1 MTNMFMPDPTIEK
14 FISIADKKENG
25 LTLIS
30 AGTGR
35 GKSTVCFN
43 YVKDSYNKYD
53 LIVYVAPNHAIIKEG
68 MFKNLSES
76 EFKDSFIYLKSSL
89 ENITNDPENTIK
101 SINTENFKNTRLKE
115 DIEMLQS
122 LCDYYLTQIDF
133 NKREQIG
140 KQITDRKAKLKAYV
154 KKNKPKPNSKKENL
168 ISFDEFKEIKKLFPE
183 DLDPS
188 KKIYLMTASK
198 LDVRLD
204 SVETPY
210 KIMSKEFMK
219 RNKDWKTLVILDE
232 SDKDYDFFLT
242 KCCEENSPLEDIL
255 SPIQNVA
262 KYIGEDDGHW
272 EKCIFEDDE
281 ERILGYR
288 KELNDLIKEIN
299 TKYGILNHFKTEGID
314 NGERIELFAV
324 KDRCFLFNLKDDRTY
339 DLIKGKEETTLKLVE
354 GGIERFSIF
363 EFIFDLKKIHDK
375 IWNLVGIIADI
386 RLSEQH
392 KNRIDTS
399 YEDCLSYA
407 IHQVFN
413 KSNTEARF
421 YVEYMLSNQLKLDA
435 LRNKDTSDIDR
446 NKVWRDGF
454 MMCSFNEPDGAN
466 HTYIEPSGM
475 MGTTPDNKF
484 IWLAKNTN
492 VISLSATQQIG
503 GAFLPNFDYIRKMI
517 GEENYDEYK
526 EEDFINSENSRN
538 RENNNIVCKVIK
550 NKWEKEELRSYV
562 NKLIE
567 NIDSNKKEEINGYLE
582 DYFDDVDTESKE
594 YYINQNLKYLTLLLT
609 FIANPKARTG
619 LMILNRRIKISE
631 DDSLSKLLNEISKAL
646 NIKFSTENLMFL
658 SASELRNDDVIKTFT
673 DKANNGEKAIIIS
686 NKEAAG
692 QGLNLQYEKDI
703 NFYFQEDPTNV
714 ISNANDRENS
724 LTRAEK
730 NKTIYRIRCMGD
742 RGEIDK
748 KMEREW
754 IEQINVTVG
763 RTISYNKE
771 TSIKLAKLYRLIQGW
786 GRITRSTNKEE
797 YTYIYIDENTCDLI
811 DELENCQASKTA
823 EIKEIIKAIKEYNS
837 SEHYSKETS
846 EEFVKFKNAMINT
859 NNNVFIPYLQDML
872 RIFASNSLPKDRDNA
887 IAKYND
893 LRTQLYNSGFYNKKP
908 ETEIFDTFNE
918 ILNKCYVEMPEYYPE
933 YWVHYKTE
941 NKSKYYQE
949 IDNVSLKERK
959 GWRKFSYKNNLDKY
973 YLTNKKKVKDANR
986 IIVPNACDVLQGLC
1000 AEMVTK
1006 KAIEKYTPLKLKEL
1020 VSDDI
1025 EMLGDFTVE
1034 NHQNI
1039 FIDVKGFEERGT
1051 RDITEFANNKLD
1063 KIKKK
1068 YPDGKLIVINY
1079 FAENEYKNRDYNN
1092 SNILV
1097 VNGIFDGIRVL
1108 TERLNHLQKW
1118 IETVQQ

>member
-1 MTNMFMPDPTIEK
+1 MTNTFTPDPTIEK
-14 FISIADKKENG
+14 FISIADKKESG

-43 YVKDSYNKYD
+43 YIKDSYNKYD

-68 MFKNLSES
+68 IYKNLLGSEY
-76 EFKDSFIYLKSSL
+76 KDSFVYLKSSL
-89 ENITNDPENTIK
+89 ENITSDPDNTIK
-101 SINTENFKNTRLKE
+101 SINVECFKNAKIKE
-115 DIEMLQS
+115 DIETLQS
-122 LCDYYLTQIDF
+122 FCDYYLSQNDF
-133 NKREQIG
+133 VVKERLGQ
-140 KQITDRKAKLKAYV
+140 QITERKAKLKAYV
-154 KKNKPKPNSKKENL
+154 KKNRPKINTKKENL
-168 ISFDEFKEIKKLFPE
+168 ISFDELQEIKKIFPE
-183 DLDPS
+183 DLNLN

-219 RNKDWKTLVILDE
+219 RNKNWRTLVILDE

-242 KCCEENSPLEDIL
+242 KCCEENSPLEDML

-262 KYIGEDDGHW
+262 KYIGEDDSHW
-272 EKCIFEDDE
+272 EKCKFKENE
-281 ERILGYR
+281 ENVLNYR
-288 KELNDLIKEIN
+288 RDLDNLIKETN
-299 TKYGILNHFKTEGID
+299 AKYGILNHFKTEGIN

-324 KDRCFLFNLKDDRTY
+324 KDRCFLFNLKDNRTY
-339 DLIKGKEETTLKLVE
+339 DLVKGKEETTLKLVD
-354 GGIERFSIF
+354 GGIEKFNIF
-363 EFIFDLKKIHDK
+363 EFIFDLKKIHNK

-392 KNRIDTS
+392 KNSIDTS

-421 YVEYMLSNQLKLDA
+421 YIEYMLSNKLQLDA

-454 MMCSFNEPDGAN
+454 MMCSFNDPDGSN

-484 IWLAKNTN
+484 IWLAKNAN

-503 GAFLPNFDYIRKMI
+503 GAFLPNFDYIKKMI
-517 GEENYDEYK
+517 GEENYHEYK
-526 EEDFINSENSRN
+526 EDDFANSEKSRS
-538 RENNNIVCKVIK
+538 REKNNIVCEVIK
-550 NKWEKEELRSYV
+550 NKLEKDEIQSYV

-567 NIDSNKKEEINGYLE
+567 NIDNNKKEEIEGYLE
-582 DYFDDVDTESKE
+582 EYFDAIDAEDKD
-594 YYINQNLKYLTLLLT
+594 YYIKQNLKYLKLLLT
-609 FIANPKARTG
+609 FVTNPNAKTG
-619 LMILNRRIKISE
+619 LMILNRRIKINE
-631 DDSLSKLLNEISKAL
+631 DAPLSKLLNAISNYL
-646 NIKFSTENLMFL
+646 NIKFNTDNLMFL
-658 SASELRNDDVIKTFT
+658 SASDLKNNDIIKAFT
-673 DKANNGEKAIIIS
+673 DKANNGEKTIIIS
-686 NKEAAG
+686 NKEVAG
-692 QGLNLQYEKDI
+692 QGLNLQYDKDI

-742 RGEIDK
+742 RDEIDK

-754 IEQINVTVG
+754 IEQINITSG

-771 TSIKLAKLYRLIQGW
+771 KSIKLAKLYRLIQGW
-786 GRITRSTNKEE
+786 GRITRSTNKEK
-797 YTYIYIDENTCDLI
+797 YTYIYIDENTCELI
-811 DELENCQASKTA
+811 DELESCQVSKTD
-823 EIKEIIKAIKEYNS
+823 EIIEIIKAIKEYNS
-837 SEHYSKETS
+837 VEHYSRENS
-846 EEFVKFKNAMINT
+846 EDFIKFKKELIKT
-859 NNNVFIPYLQDML
+859 NNNVFVPYLQDIL
-872 RIFASNSLPKDRDNA
+872 RTFANNTLPKDKEEA
-887 IAKYND
+887 IKKYNY
-893 LRTQLYNSGFYNKKP
+893 LRNLLYDSGFYNKKAK
-908 ETEIFDTFNE
+908 TEVFDMFNE
-918 ILNKCYVEMPEYYPE
+918 ILDKCYVEMPEYYSE
-933 YWVHYKTE
+933 YWVHYKDE
-941 NKSKYYQE
+941 NKHKYYEE
-949 IDNVSLKERK
+949 IDNVSLHERK
-959 GWRKFSYKNNLDKY
+959 GWRKFSYKNNLYKY
-973 YLTNKKKVKDANR
+973 IPSNNIKKVKEVSR

-1000 AEMVTK
+1000 AEQVTK
-1006 KAIEKYTPLKLKEL
+1006 NLIEKNTPLKLKEL
-1020 VSDDI
+1020 LSNDV
-1025 EMLGDFTVE
+1025 EMLGDFTIE
-1034 NHQNI
+1034 GHQNI
-1039 FIDVKGFEERGT
+1039 FVDVKGFEDRGI
-1051 RDITEFANNKLD
+1051 RDITEFATSKLN

-1068 YPDGKLIVINY
+1068 YPDGKLVIINY
-1079 FAENEYKNRDYNN
+1079 YAENKYKNKDYND

-1118 IETVQQ
+1118 IETN

>member
-1 MTNMFMPDPTIEK
+1 MTNKFIPDPTIEK
-14 FISIADKKENG
+14 FISIADKKETG

-53 LIVYVAPNHAIIKEG
+53 LIIYVAPNHAIIKEG

-76 EFKDSFIYLKSSL
+76 KFKDSFIYLTSSL
-89 ENITNDPENTIK
+89 ENITNDPESTIK
-101 SINTENFKNTRLKE
+101 SINVECFKNAKLKE
-115 DIEMLQS
+115 DIEMLQF
-122 LCDYYLTQIDF
+122 LCDYYLTQNDYT
-133 NKREQIG
+133 KKEQIG

-154 KKNKPKPNSKKENL
+154 KKNRPKPNSKKENL
-168 ISFDEFKEIKKLFPE
+168 ISNYEFEEIKKLFPE
-183 DLDPS
+183 DLNPN

-219 RNKDWKTLVILDE
+219 RNKNWKTLVILDE

-262 KYIGEDDGHW
+262 KYISKDDGHW
-272 EKCIFEDDE
+272 EKCMFEENE
-281 ERILGYR
+281 EKVLGYR
-288 KELNDLIKEIN
+288 KDLYNLIKEIN
-299 TKYGILNHFKTEGID
+299 DKYGILNHFKVEGIN

-339 DLIKGKEETTLKLVE
+339 DLVKGKEETTLKLVE
-354 GGIERFSIF
+354 GGIDRFSIF

-446 NKVWRDGF
+446 NRVWRDGF

-594 YYINQNLKYLTLLLT
+594 YYIKQNLKYLTLLLT
-609 FIANPKARTG
+609 FIAENKARTG
-619 LMILNRRIKISE
+619 LMILNRKIKINE
-631 DDSLSKLLNEISKAL
+631 DDSLSKLLNGISKAL

-748 KMEREW
+748 KMEKEW
-754 IEQINVTVG
+754 IEQINIPQG
-763 RTISYNKE
+763 RSIGYNKE

-786 GRITRSTNKEE
+786 GRITRSTDKEE
-797 YTYIYIDENTCDLI
+797 YTYIYIDENTCELI
-811 DELENCQASKTA
+811 NELENCRASKTD
-823 EIKEIIKAIKEYNS
+823 EIKEIIKAIKEYNL
-837 SEHYSKETS
+837 SEHYSRENS
-846 EEFVKFKNAMINT
+846 EDFIRFKKAMIDT
-859 NNNVFIPYLQDML
+859 NNNMFVPYLQNIL
-872 RIFASNSLPKDRDNA
+872 RLLASNTLPKDRNDA
-887 IAKYND
+887 ISKYKD
-893 LRTQLYNSGFYNKKP
+893 LRKILYDSGFYNKKP

-918 ILNKCYVEMPEYYPE
+918 ILDKCYVDMPEYYSE
-933 YWVHYKTE
+933 YWVHYKNE
-941 NKSKYYQE
+941 SRSKYYEE
-949 IDNVSLKERK
+949 IDNVSLCERK

-973 YLTNKKKVKDANR
+973 IPSNNKRIKNANR

-1000 AEMVTK
+1000 AEMITK
-1006 KAIEKYTPLKLKEL
+1006 KAIETYTSLKLKEL
-1020 VSDDI
+1020 LPNDV

-1034 NHQNI
+1034 NHKNI
-1039 FIDVKGFEERGT
+1039 FIDVKGFEESGT
-1051 RDITEFANNKLD
+1051 RDITEFVKNKLR
-1063 KIKKK
+1063 KIRNR
-1068 YPDGKLIVINY
+1068 YPNGRLVVINY
-1079 FAENEYKNRDYNN
+1079 FAEHEYRNREYEDN
-1092 SNILV
+1092 SVLV
-1097 VNGIFDGIRVL
+1097 VDGIYDGNRVL
-1108 TERLNHLQKW
+1108 NERIKHMFDW
-1118 IETVQQ
+1118 IRMK